1 MFHAAIAGTGRA
13 VPAKILTN
21 ADLEKLVDT
30 SDEWITTRTGVRER
44 HMAADGETLSDFCVA
59 AGTQALESAGVH
71 AKDLD
76 AVLIATVTPDQPIP
90 AVACLVQQKLGPR
103 RPPRGTRTP
112 AARAGSTASTS
123 PTA

>member
-13 VPAKILTN
+13 VPAKLLTN

-44 HMAADGETLSDFCVA
+44 HMAVDGEALSDFCVA
-59 AGTQALESAGVH
+59 AGMQALESAGVA

-76 AVLIATVTPDQPIP
+76 A
-90 AVACLVQQKLGPR
+90 
-103 RPPRGTRTP
+103 
-112 AARAGSTASTS
+112 
-123 PTA
+123 